1 MWMHNEV
8 WSCVEIL
15 PYLLMA
21 LCDVRLLLIDH
32 QDCFNFY
39 FNNTSQMPYTMWI
52 IILFVI
58 LQIVQVLKLIFFV
71 FGSAAIFHVIA
82 VLFGASI
89 TEYDFFLFFSCFFC
103 FFVLNCDVC
112 MKDGLE
118 HQVPVSP
125 KQEMAAGKKIFDGI
139 L

>member
-1 MWMHNEV
+1 
-8 WSCVEIL
+8 
-15 PYLLMA
+15 
-21 LCDVRLLLIDH
+21 
-32 QDCFNFY
+32 
-39 FNNTSQMPYTMWI
+39 MPYTMWI

-89 TEYDFFLFFSCFFC
+89 TEYDFFLFFSWFFG
-103 FFVLNCDVC
+103 FFVLIVMHEGWLGTPSTCKSKIGNGCRE
-112 MKDGLE
+112 KD
-118 HQVPVSP
+118 
-125 KQEMAAGKKIFDGI
+125 FDGI

>member
-1 MWMHNEV
+1 
-8 WSCVEIL
+8 
-15 PYLLMA
+15 
-21 LCDVRLLLIDH
+21 
-32 QDCFNFY
+32 
-39 FNNTSQMPYTMWI
+39 MPYTMWI

-89 TEYDFFLFFSCFFC
+89 TEYDFFLFFCLFFC
-103 FFVLNCDVC
+103 FFFNCDVC

-125 KQEMAAGKKIFDGI
+125 K
-139 L
+139 